1 MEYAAT
7 SEFPAAMQ
15 DRLSRI
21 RTVTVEWDRDE
32 QVMTATWREGITTPD
47 DRRELSWVLGS
58 RSWPSGWFWDL
69 HEVPAFV

>member
-1 MEYAAT
+1 MMEYAAT

-21 RTVTVEWDRDE
+21 RTVTVEWDR
-32 QVMTATWREGITTPD
+32 
-47 DRRELSWVLGS
+47 
-58 RSWPSGWFWDL
+58 FWDL